1 MKFVEFKSKD
11 NLRRAYI
18 QDSIPKGKYHI
29 YQSANYNENNF
40 QYNIRHTQSRKIK
53 LENGLPFTTK

>member
-1 MKFVEFKSKD
+1 MC
-11 NLRRAYI
+11 LHI
-18 QDSIPKGKYHI
+18 GIPKGKYHI